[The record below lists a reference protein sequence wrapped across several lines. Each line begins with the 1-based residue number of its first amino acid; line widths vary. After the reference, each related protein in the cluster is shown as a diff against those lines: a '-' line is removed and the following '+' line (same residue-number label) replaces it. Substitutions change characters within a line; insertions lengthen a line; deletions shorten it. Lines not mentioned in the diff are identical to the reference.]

1 MTKSYPGKDA
11 ITCFIIDHSMKVVE
25 GRHRGLF
32 PISIDPVELILLV
45 LVNMNN
51 QIERRDLTGSSL

>member
-1 MTKSYPGKDA
+1 
-11 ITCFIIDHSMKVVE
+11 MKVVE

>member
-1 MTKSYPGKDA
+1 MV
-11 ITCFIIDHSMKVVE
+11 F
-25 GRHRGLF
+25 F

-51 QIERRDLTGSSL
+51 KIETRDLTGSSL